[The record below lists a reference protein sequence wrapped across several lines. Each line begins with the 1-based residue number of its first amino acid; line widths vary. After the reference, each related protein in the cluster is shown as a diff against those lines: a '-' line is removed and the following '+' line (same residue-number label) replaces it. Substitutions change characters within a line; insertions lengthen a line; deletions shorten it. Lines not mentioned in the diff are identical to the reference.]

1 MPDYKWNDDMFTKM
15 IKEDADKIIK
25 ISDEVRE
32 CLEKQLYN
40 DEKVNLLCDQVENSK
55 KKLAL
60 KADDI
65 LISTGASTTIGAP
78 IVVSAADDS
87 ANTSDG
93 ASAPK
98 ELDNNNTDSKKKKN
112 NKIDSI
118 SDAKVNKSQAKHMLN
133 TFGRQKWDELKEQF
147 GNNIS
152 KMVTEFIQNGPGLM
166 DFALFDGIYGV
177 ITKPLSDEFSK
188 DMLKFYE
195 EQKTFATSYNVLMK
209 AFSTSNDNMSTLLDN
224 IAEDISEAD
233 DADSMDKDRLNVF
246 IAAVKLV
253 TAIIHNN
260 VLRPRIKKAFEN
272 STNNPRIYDALVKFY
287 KAIDDIDN
295 KKARNA
301 AGELNFIGLKRVAK
315 SIYPNTVAARN
326 LNGTNAI
333 AAMFLI
339 ISSAI
344 SKGRMEMEYNI
355 SEAHEEYN
363 RNHNKLDAS
372 YIKYDSL
379 ASEAFDNGRSPNP
392 AIIDDASVGPI
403 PYKLMI
409 DKDRIALMQGDDNK
423 AIFRTSKK
431 DWDNA
436 INKIVKEHNVNSND
450 YKIVMSLL
458 NIVKNSKDSGTIRNE
473 LAKLLKNYSFIQDNS
488 FAKNYA
494 PKNN

>member
-1 MPDYKWNDDMFTKM
+1 
-15 IKEDADKIIK
+15 
-25 ISDEVRE
+25 
-32 CLEKQLYN
+32 
-40 DEKVNLLCDQVENSK
+40 
-55 KKLAL
+55 
-60 KADDI
+60 
-65 LISTGASTTIGAP
+65 
-78 IVVSAADDS
+78 
-87 ANTSDG
+87 
-93 ASAPK
+93 
-98 ELDNNNTDSKKKKN
+98 
-112 NKIDSI
+112 
-118 SDAKVNKSQAKHMLN
+118 MLN

-195 EQKTFATSYNVLMK
+195 EQKTFANSYNVLMK

-272 STNNPRIYDALVKFY
+272 STNNPRIYDSLVKFY
-287 KAIDDIDN
+287 KAIDDTDT

-363 RNHNKLDAS
+363 RNHNKLDVS